1 MKNFGKRRG
10 PETTLTVV
18 NGLRMHARVSGGEA
32 AGGPPVVLVHGLVV
46 SGRYMIPLLDEL
58 ARSHAVY
65 APDLPGFGRSE
76 GPAHALDVAGLADA
90 LAAWMRAVGLDGA
103 ALVGNSMGC
112 QIIVELALRHPG
124 IAQRVVLQGPTMDR
138 HARSAPR
145 QIWRLLVDTTREPP
159 SLVAIE
165 VLDLLRAGVRR
176 SWRTFRHALRDP
188 IEGKL
193 PGVRVPAL
201 VVHASRD
208 RISPRSWAEEIAR
221 LLPDGRLAVLPR
233 AAHAANYSAP
243 VEFTREIRS
252 FLSDGWAAGGRRGG
266 GLHHSG

>member
-1 MKNFGKRRG
+1 MKIARKRRE
-10 PETTLTVV
+10 PETALTVV
-18 NGLRMHARVSGGEA
+18 NGLRMHARVSEGR
-32 AGGPPVVLVHGLVV
+32 GPPVVLVHGLVV
-46 SGRYMIPLLDEL
+46 SGRYMLPLLEEL
-58 ARSHAVY
+58 ARSRAVY

-76 GPAHALDVAGLADA
+76 GPAGVPDVAGLADA
-90 LAAWMRAVGLDGA
+90 LAAWMRAAGLSGA

-112 QIIVELALRHPG
+112 QVIVELVLRHPG
-124 IAQRVVLQGPTMDR
+124 LAQRVVLQGPTMDR
-138 HARSAPR
+138 RARSAPR

-159 SLVAIE
+159 FLVAIE
-165 VLDLLRAGVRR
+165 GLDLLRAGVAR

-208 RISPRSWAEEIAR
+208 RISPKSWAEEVAR
-221 LLPDGRLAVLPR
+221 LLPDGRLVVLPR

-243 VEFTREIRS
+243 AEFARAIRS
-252 FLSDGWAAGGRRGG
+252 FLDGG
-266 GLHHSG
+266 